1 MTVAMGHP
9 SVKSASPPGHGK
21 DGTQT
26 LSWPLLVALLQL
38 RVVTGL
44 RRGSCALLHTR
55 LESQERDLDRA
66 WSFEAESAPVCKV
79 VPLGTKV
86 ATAACLPE
94 GW

>member
-21 DGTQT
+21 DRTQT
-26 LSWPLLVALLQL
+26 PSWPLLEALLQL

-55 LESQERDLDRA
+55 LESQEGPGPGAVL
-66 WSFEAESAPVCKV
+66 
-79 VPLGTKV
+79 
-86 ATAACLPE
+86 
-94 GW
+94 

>member
-26 LSWPLLVALLQL
+26 PWPLLEALGQL

-44 RRGSCALLHTR
+44 LRGPCALLHTR

-66 WSFEAESAPVCKV
+66 RTFEAESAPVCKV

>member
-1 MTVAMGHP
+1 MTMARGHP

-26 LSWPLLVALLQL
+26 PWPLLEALGQL

-44 RRGSCALLHTR
+44 LRGPCALLHTR

-66 WSFEAESAPVCKV
+66 RTFEAESAPVCKV